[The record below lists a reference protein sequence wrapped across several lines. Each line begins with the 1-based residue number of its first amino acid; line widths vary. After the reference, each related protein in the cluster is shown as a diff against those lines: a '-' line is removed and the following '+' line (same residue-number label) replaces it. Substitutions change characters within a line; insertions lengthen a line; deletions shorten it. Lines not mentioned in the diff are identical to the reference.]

1 MPAPLLIPVAVELAK
16 YAPSIL
22 KWLTGSDKVE
32 EVATKVVDIAKQVT
46 GTSSS
51 EDALEQLKLNPE
63 LAIQFRTSVMQNET
77 ELDKLYLADRQSARD
92 RDAKFIDAGRR
103 NYRAD
108 TMYVLAVL
116 VVVCLTY
123 AVWKQSAIDE
133 FAKATVTLILGRFL
147 GYLDT
152 IYQFEFGTTRSSKTK
167 DEAIRNLSQT

>member
-22 KWLTGSDKVE
+22 KWITGSDKVE
-32 EVATKVVDIAKQVT
+32 EVASSVVDIAKQVT
-46 GTSSS
+46 GAGTA
-51 EDALEQLKLNPE
+51 EDALERIKLDPQQ
-63 LAIQFRTSVMQNET
+63 AIEFRVKVMANET
-77 ELDKLYLADRQSARD
+77 EMDRLYLADRQSARE
-92 RDAKFIDAGRR
+92 RDAKFLEAGKR

-116 VVVCLTY
+116 VVVGLTY
-123 AVWKQSAIDE
+123 AVWKHSTVDE
-133 FAKATVTLILGRFL
+133 FAKATITLILGRFL

-167 DEAIRNLSQT
+167 DDAIRNLSQP

>member
-22 KWLTGSDKVE
+22 RWITGSDKVE
-32 EVATKVVDIAKQVT
+32 EVAAEVVDIAKRVT
-46 GTSSS
+46 GTGTA
-51 EDALEQLKLNPE
+51 EDALDRIKLDPQQ
-63 LAIQFRTSVMQNET
+63 AIQFRMAVMANET

-92 RDAKFIDAGRR
+92 RDAKFVEAGKR

-116 VVVCLTY
+116 VVVSLTY
-123 AVWKQSAIDE
+123 AVWKESAIDE

-152 IYQFEFGTTRSSKTK
+152 IYQFEFGTTRSSKAK
-167 DEAIRNLSQT
+167 DESIRNLSQP